1 MSTLQ
6 IGKRL
11 AQLRNELACPGEATW
26 SQARLAEETGLTPN
40 QIARLEQAGAGS
52 IETFVRL
59 LNFYHSHGYS
69 LSWLLLPDNS
79 NASKMALT
87 ETSKS
92 LEASTVL
99 AMLDRL
105 RQVFGEEVDALC
117 EQVIS

>member
-11 AQLRNELACPGEATW
+11 AQLRNELASPGEATW

-52 IETFVRL
+52 IDTFVRL
-59 LNFYHSHGYS
+59 LNFYYGYGYS
-69 LSWLLLPDNS
+69 LSWLLLPDNTHS
-79 NASKMALT
+79 SKMALT

-92 LEASTVL
+92 LEATAVL
-99 AMLDRL
+99 EMLDNL
-105 RQVFGEEVDALC
+105 KQLVVKEVDILC
-117 EQVIS
+117 VQVAS

>member
-1 MSTLQ
+1 MITLQ

-11 AQLRNELACPGEATW
+11 AQLRSELACPGEASW

-59 LNFYHSHGYS
+59 LTFYYSHGYS
-69 LSWLLLPDNS
+69 LSWLLLSDNTMV
-79 NASKMALT
+79 AKMAIA

-92 LEASTVL
+92 LEATTVL
-99 AMLDRL
+99 AMFDRL
-105 RQVFGEEVDALC
+105 KQVFGNEVDELSK
-117 EQVIS
+117 QVVS

>member
-11 AQLRNELACPGEATW
+11 AQLRNELAGPGEATW

-59 LNFYHSHGYS
+59 LNFYYGHGYS
-69 LSWLLLPDNS
+69 MSWLLLPDNT
-79 NASKMALT
+79 NASKMALA

-92 LEASTVL
+92 LEANMVL
-99 AMLDRL
+99 EMFGRL
-105 RQVFGEEVDALC
+105 RQVIDKEINSLY
-117 EQVIS
+117 EQVAS

>member
-11 AQLRNELACPGEATW
+11 AQLRNELACPGEASW

-59 LNFYHSHGYS
+59 LNFYYNRGYS
-69 LSWLLLPDNS
+69 LSWLLLPDNTMV
-79 NASKMALT
+79 SKMALT
-87 ETSKS
+87 EAAKS
-92 LEASTVL
+92 LEASAVL
-99 AMLDRL
+99 VMLDKL
-105 RQVFGEEVDALC
+105 RQVFGKEIDTIY
-117 EQVIS
+117 EQVAS

>member
-11 AQLRNELACPGEATW
+11 AQLRNELACPGETAW

-52 IETFVRL
+52 IETFARL
-59 LNFYHSHGYS
+59 LNFYHDHGYS
-69 LSWLLLPDNS
+69 LNWLLLPDNS

-87 ETSKS
+87 ETAKS
-92 LEASTVL
+92 LEAATVL

-105 RQVFGEEVDALC
+105 RQVFGKEIDALY
-117 EQVIS
+117 EQVAS